1 MFQRDGAGDKNSFF
15 KKALQSAAAL
25 ALCAGLFAA
34 GPAKADP
41 IRIVTSALPPLTND
55 SETDK
60 GFLYDVVEELKKLV
74 KVTAPI
80 EIILWT
86 DASKIAQNEADV
98 LIFPL
103 TRTPQRENSF
113 RWITKM
119 FDMKRSFTTLPG
131 SPAIN
136 SPEEAKKV
144 ASIGVLERSSS
155 QTFLKEYGLTNTVE
169 FPSNK
174 ALVEGLAAGKV
185 VSIYGI
191 NPMTVSEWRGIG
203 RKDQL
208 VFGTPVEITGSFIG
222 ASLKGNLVKVEE
234 WQSAFEVIQQDGT
247 FDRLLVKYGLN

>member
-1 MFQRDGAGDKNSFF
+1 MFQRDGAGSKCSFF
-15 KKALQSAAAL
+15 SKAIQTAAAL
-25 ALCAGLFAA
+25 FLCTGLLAA
-34 GPAKADP
+34 GTAQAQ
-41 IRIVTSALPPLTND
+41 IRIVTGVLPPLTDD
-55 SETDK
+55 SGTDK
-60 GFLYDVVEELKKLV
+60 GFLYDVVEEIKKLV
-74 KVTAPI
+74 KVSAPI
-80 EIILWT
+80 EMMLWT
-86 DASKIAQNEADV
+86 DASKIAQNEANIV
-98 LIFPL
+98 IFPL

-131 SPAIN
+131 VAPIN
-136 SPEEAKKV
+136 SPEEAKKI

-185 VSIYGI
+185 ASIYGI

-222 ASLKGNLVKVEE
+222 TSLKGDLVKMEE

-247 FDRLLVKYGLN
+247 FDRLLAKYGLN